1 MQKNSRRGT
10 VLFSTK
16 RLAFMA
22 VMIAMS
28 IILGKLLAI
37 NVTTMIRISL
47 ENLPIILTAVALGPV
62 AGGTVALVADIL
74 GCVIRGY
81 EINPIVTF
89 GAISIGVIC
98 GLIYKQRTL
107 SKKWAIK
114 LAISVYTAHFFG
126 SILIKTLGVSSFYL
140 SSYDMGFLT
149 LFFIRFGVYI
159 VTAAIEIGIICL
171 LLKNKSLRNQILNV
185 KREDKNGL

>member
-1 MQKNSRRGT
+1 MQNKGKRGT

-37 NVTTMIRISL
+37 NITTMIRISL
-47 ENLPIILTAVALGPV
+47 ENLPIIFTAIALGPV
-62 AGGTVALVADIL
+62 AGGTVAFVADIL
-74 GCVIRGY
+74 GCAIRGY
-81 EINPIVTF
+81 ELNPIVTF
-89 GAISIGVIC
+89 GAVAIGVIC
-98 GLIYKQRTL
+98 GIIYKQKTL
-107 SKKWAIK
+107 SGKWIWK
-114 LAISVYTAHFFG
+114 LIIAVYSAHFFG
-126 SILIKTLGVSSFYL
+126 SVLIKTVGVSSFYL
-140 SSYDMGFLT
+140 ASYDMGFLT
-149 LFFIRFGVYI
+149 LFFIRLGVYI

-185 KREDKNGL
+185 KRGDKNGI